1 MRLPATLDHAVDR
14 ALDLLLP
21 PVCAGCGASGA
32 PCCPGC
38 RSTLTSP
45 WRVPCPSRA
54 PAYALARYRG
64 VPRRLVLAYKERG
77 RRDLAPALGALLAAA
92 LPVVMG
98 DTSSCWVVPAPSRRV
113 AARLRGGPH
122 MLRLARHCAS
132 RAAEVGIRVSIA
144 PALRLAS
151 DAEDAVGLDPAT
163 RAANLAGRV
172 LPVPAA
178 LPPAGTGVVLLD
190 DVVTTGATAVACE
203 RALAACGVPV
213 SGVLAVTS
221 PRLP

>member
-1 MRLPATLDHAVDR
+1 MPFLLDQ

-21 PVCAGCGASGA
+21 PVCVGCGASGA
-32 PCCPGC
+32 ACCPGC
-38 RSTLTSP
+38 LNLLASP
-45 WRVPCPSRA
+45 SPLRCPSMA
-54 PAYALARYRG
+54 PAYALAGYRG
-64 VPRRLVLAYKERG
+64 VPRTLVLAYKERG
-77 RRDLAPALGALLAAA
+77 RRDLAPVLGGLLAAA
-92 LPVVMG
+92 LPLLPLVSG
-98 DTSSCWVVPAPSRRV
+98 DAAACCLVPAPSRR
-113 AARLRGGPH
+113 ATARMRGGQH

-132 RAAEVGIRVSIA
+132 RAAERGIRVSIA

-151 DAEDAVGLDPAT
+151 DAKDAVGLDPAT

-203 RALAACGVPV
+203 RALASVGVPV
-213 SGVLAVTS
+213 TAVLALTA
-221 PRLP
+221 PQLP